1 MRDVLSEL
9 QAWLAQGRTVAL
21 ATVVSTWGSA
31 PRPPGSKM
39 LIDQAGAMIGSVS
52 AGCVEGAVVE
62 EALGVLRG
70 GTPRL
75 LLYGVADD
83 TAWQVG
89 LACGGEIR
97 VWVEPVSA
105 LLAETGAFERWQ
117 QAIAQRRSAVR
128 AVVVS
133 GPPGLLGRSRLV
145 DRLGADGLPG
155 AVDLAG
161 VLDAEART
169 LLASGGPA
177 VRDHPGPGGKVE
189 VFFDV
194 DRPPPLLVIVGGVH
208 IGLALCRLA
217 KAAGYRVVVVDPRRG
232 FNTAERFP
240 QADERLLSWPDEAL
254 RGLGVTDAT
263 AIAVLSHDPKIDDP
277 AVREALRSPAFYVG
291 ALGSRRTTR
300 LRRER
305 LIAAGMTKQDL
316 DRLHAPIGL
325 DLGGRSPEEIALSIL
340 AQIIAVRSGSSLA
353 VGQQPD

>member
-1 MRDVLSEL
+1 MRDVLLDL
-9 QAWLAQGRTVAL
+9 QAWLAQGRSVAL

-39 LIDQAGAMIGSVS
+39 LIDQHGAMIGSVS
-52 AGCVEGAVVE
+52 AGCVEGAVAE
-62 EALGVLRG
+62 QALDVLRS

-75 LLYGVADD
+75 LQYGVADD

-97 VWVEPVSA
+97 VWVEPASRLVSQ
-105 LLAETGAFERWQ
+105 EGAFARWE
-117 QAIAQRRSAVR
+117 QAIAERRSAVR
-128 AVVVS
+128 TVVVG
-133 GPPGLLGRSRLV
+133 GPPELLGNSRLM
-145 DRLGADGLPG
+145 DSLGADGL
-155 AVDLAG
+155 
-161 VLDAEART
+161 
-169 LLASGGPA
+169 LASGEQAGRIDADARALLGSGGPEI
-177 VRDHPGPGGKVE
+177 RSYPWPEGKVE

-194 DRPPPLLVIVGGVH
+194 DRPAPVLVIVGAVH

-217 KAAGYRVVVVDPRRG
+217 KGAGYRVVVIDPRRG
-232 FNTAERFP
+232 FNTEERFP
-240 QADERLLSWPDEAL
+240 HADERLLAWPDEAL
-254 RGLGVTDAT
+254 RGLGVTDAV

-305 LIAAGMTKQDL
+305 LIAAGMPEHEL

-340 AQIIAVRSGSSLA
+340 AQIVAVRSGSSLA
-353 VGQQPD
+353 ARQPD